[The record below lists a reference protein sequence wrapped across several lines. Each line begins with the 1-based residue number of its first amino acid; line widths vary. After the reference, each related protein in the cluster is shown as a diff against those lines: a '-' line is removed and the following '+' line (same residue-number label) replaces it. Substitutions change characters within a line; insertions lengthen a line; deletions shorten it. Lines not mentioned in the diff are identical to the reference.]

1 MTHKDILPIM
11 EKLDQVLDKLE
22 NRSYNKYL
30 SINQV
35 SELTTLSTS
44 TIRRYIYKG
53 ELKCSKKLGK
63 LLFQESEILK
73 WLKG

>member
-22 NRSYNKYL
+22 NRSDNKYL
-30 SINQV
+30 SLNQV

-44 TIRRYIYKG
+44 TIRRYINKG

-63 LLFQESEILK
+63 LLFKESEILK
-73 WLKG
+73 WLKS